1 MLQAS
6 GGSKQKNLLQKL
18 LKWALRLLFKL
29 VKRHYRQKLKRCA
42 LPGVTVLEI
51 GPTDANYASENPN
64 LLSPPPL
71 PQGLCLHRTVS
82 EATVLSW
89 GNHISPDFLDKPKG
103 RDSGACRE
111 HSAGGRGWGAL
122 QTGPLLPPAGRN
134 WSRYFTQAG
143 HRNAKR
149 SRSAVRTLNPVRS
162 RQAASLC
169 LSKKKILQTFAVVNL
184 LKVN

>member
-1 MLQAS
+1 M
-6 GGSKQKNLLQKL
+6 GESKQKNLLQKL
-18 LKWALRLLFKL
+18 LTWALRLLFKL
-29 VKRHYRQKLKRCA
+29 VKRHYRQKLKQCA
-42 LPGVTVLEI
+42 LPRVTVLEN
-51 GPTDANYASENPN
+51 GPNDANYASENPN

-89 GNHISPDFLDKPKG
+89 GNHIFPDFLDKPKG

-143 HRNAKR
+143 TATPRGVEAR
-149 SRSAVRTLNPVRS
+149 FELLTQCVPDRQLLSASP
-162 RQAASLC
+162 
-169 LSKKKILQTFAVVNL
+169 KKNSCKLLQWLIF
-184 LKVN
+184 